1 MIQRIQSVYL
11 LLGGIALLGIIP
23 VRSALGTFTP
33 TWALPA
39 GLALAGLA
47 ALLAI
52 VSIFLYNNRPQ
63 QRTLVLGAQLLTIV
77 VVLAVFAGVYFV
89 IGFESI
95 PAETGP
101 ILLMVLPVL
110 AYLFLFL
117 ARKAI
122 EKDIALVRS
131 MDRLR

>member
-23 VRSALGTFTP
+23 VRSALGTFSP
-33 TWALPA
+33 SWALPT
-39 GLALAGLA
+39 GLAVVGLA

-52 VSIFLYNNRPQ
+52 ISIFLYNNRAQ
-63 QRTLVLGAQLLTIV
+63 QRNLVLGAQLLTILI
-77 VVLAVFAGVYFV
+77 VLAVFAGVYFV
-89 IGFESI
+89 IGFASI
-95 PAETGP
+95 PTEAGP
-101 ILLMVLPVL
+101 ILLMCLPVL
-110 AYLFLFL
+110 AYIFFFL